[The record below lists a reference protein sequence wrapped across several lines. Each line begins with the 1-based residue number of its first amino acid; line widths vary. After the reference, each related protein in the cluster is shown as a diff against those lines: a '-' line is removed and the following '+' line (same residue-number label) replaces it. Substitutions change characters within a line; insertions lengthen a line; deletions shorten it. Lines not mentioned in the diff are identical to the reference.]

1 MKTMQLSE
9 ARNAFSKLPD
19 ELDEEQEALTITRRG
34 KPVLAVLSYGAY
46 EALVETLEIVTD
58 EPTMTALSEGICQ
71 AEAGETLEW
80 ESAKKRLA

>member
-9 ARNAFSKLPD
+9 ARNVFSTLPD
-19 ELDEEQEALTITRRG
+19 TLLNDQETLTVTRRG
-34 KPVLAVLSYGAY
+34 KPVLAVLPYDAY

-58 EPTMTALSEGICQ
+58 KPTMAALAEGIRQ
-71 AEAGETLEW
+71 AEAGETVAW